1 VICSNQLARYLCSL
15 THDYGILG
23 ADGNPGLPGPK
34 GDPGPQGL
42 PGLMGLPGTP
52 GTRGFPGPPGNP
64 GPDGGPGSQGP
75 VGEEVLLSCVTSSA
89 SSLWQGNCMISTAES
104 YAWGCGICHAL
115 VLSQGNDTNSAD
127 TMIANCTGITGGK

>member
-1 VICSNQLARYLCSL
+1 M
-15 THDYGILG
+15 HDYGILG

-64 GPDGGPGSQGP
+64 GPDGRPGSRGP
-75 VGEEVLLSCVTSSA
+75 VGEEIPRSCVTPPASA
-89 SSLWQGNCMISTAES
+89 PWHGNRVVSTAGS
-104 YAWGCGICHAL
+104 YAWGCGTCRAL
-115 VLSQGNDTNSAD
+115 IPSRGDDRSSAD
-127 TMIANCTGITGGK
+127 AAIANCAGIAGGK